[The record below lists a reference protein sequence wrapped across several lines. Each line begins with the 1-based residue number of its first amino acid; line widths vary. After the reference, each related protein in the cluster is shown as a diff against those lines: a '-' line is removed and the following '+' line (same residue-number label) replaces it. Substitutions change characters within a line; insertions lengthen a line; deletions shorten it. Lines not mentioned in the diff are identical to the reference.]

1 MGMIISMTSIRTND
15 EWLQDLN
22 SHGAVQENAIADL
35 QSILLRAALYL
46 FNRNSGDLSGL
57 ASGEVLKLAEDCAQE
72 ALIAILNHL
81 SDFRGDSKFTTWAYK
96 FAVNIGLT
104 ASRHIRWKDV
114 SLDQLSSD
122 EEGAF
127 SEWVLRDKSSA
138 LAPDLSA
145 MQGEVR
151 QVIWDVMEQDLTD
164 HQRRILLLMVFHE
177 VPMDEVVQQL
187 NTNRNAIYKSLHD
200 ARRKLKSGLQ
210 ARGFEVGEMLSLFSA
225 QQ

>member
-1 MGMIISMTSIRTND
+1 MTQTRSNE
-15 EWLQDLN
+15 EWLHDLKKP
-22 SHGAVQENAIADL
+22 GEVQEQAIADL
-35 QSILLRAALYL
+35 QNILLRATLYL
-46 FNRNSGDLSGL
+46 FNRNAGDLTGL
-57 ASGEVLKLAEDCAQE
+57 ASDQVSKLAEDCAQE

-104 ASRHIRWKDV
+104 ASRHVRWKDV

-127 SEWVLRDKSSA
+127 SEWILRDRSAA
-138 LAPDLSA
+138 LAPDVSA
-145 MQGEVR
+145 LQGEVR

-177 VPMDEVVQQL
+177 VPMDEVVRQL